1 MHILF
6 LTENWPPETNA
17 AATRVY
23 ERAVYWVRWGHEV
36 TVLTTAPN
44 FPEGK
49 LFSGYRNDW
58 YRRESI
64 DGITVIRVKTF
75 ITANRGTFL
84 RTLDFVSFMAS
95 AFVAGLFQKRPDVVM
110 ATSPQFFTA
119 VGGWALAAARRLPF
133 VFELGDLWP
142 RSIVAVGAMRQ
153 SRVIA
158 ALETL
163 ELFLYRRA
171 RRVVALTHAFKTNLV
186 ARGIPPEKIVVVRNG
201 VDLSRYA
208 PRERDKDNAVAVRL
222 EGKFVI
228 GYVGTHGMAH
238 DLGRVL
244 DAAERLRDEP
254 RIAFLLVGAGA
265 ERDALIADAKRRTLD
280 NVFFLPMQPKE
291 AMPSIWS
298 ICDVA
303 LVHLKDSPAFAEVIP
318 SKIFEAMAMGLP
330 ILLVSPAGEA
340 SQVIAEDGAGLWIPA
355 GDPAALAE
363 AATRL
368 LSDDTLRRALAA
380 RSRTAAQ
387 SHSRERQAELV
398 LACLQESGCTPDG
411 APATS

>member
-1 MHILF
+1 M
-6 LTENWPPETNA
+6 
-17 AATRVY
+17 
-23 ERAVYWVRWGHEV
+23 RWGHEV
-36 TVLTTAPN
+36 TILTTAPN

-58 YRRESI
+58 YRRESV

-75 ITANRGTFL
+75 IAANRGTFL
-84 RTLDFVSFMAS
+84 RTLDFMSFMVS

-142 RSIVAVGAMRQ
+142 RSIVAVGAMRP
-153 SRVIA
+153 SRAIA
-158 ALETL
+158 ALEAL

-171 RRVVALTHAFKTNLV
+171 RRVVALTDAFKQNLV
-186 ARGIPPEKIVVVRNG
+186 ERGIPPEKIAVVRNG

-208 PRERDKDNAVAVRL
+208 PRERDHEHAVAVRL
-222 EGKFVI
+222 EGKFVV

-244 DAAERLRDEP
+244 DAAELLRDEP
-254 RIAFLLVGAGA
+254 RIVFLLVGAGA
-265 ERDALIADAKRRTLD
+265 ERDALIADAKRRALD

-340 SQVIAEDGAGLWIPA
+340 SRIIAEDGAGIWSPA
-355 GDPAALAE
+355 GDPAGLAA

-368 LSDDTLRRALAA
+368 MADDALRGGLAA
-380 RSRTAAQ
+380 RSRAAAK

-398 LACLQESGCTPDG
+398 LACLREIAGDPAGTPAMQPPG
-411 APATS
+411 